1 MENYVK
7 FKLVGGKLKLK
18 KGVLPHKFEC
28 QKPQKKKIDR
38 PGFKKRQDIEYFER
52 ILSRNIGHE
61 DLLLHSIE
69 VVECENQD
77 SNNIQNSDPLNIP
90 EEIDVLSKNNVRSQK
105 TQAVQVNMKP
115 KMKTKSNNTPMK
127 WKQPIVKKKV
137 IPKNLD
143 PNVSFTIS
151 NSNSSENIRS
161 FGVNASDNE
170 SNDLEITKTMNKNF
184 FNEHMQKGA
193 LMAISRDPKL
203 LIGIPAHSYFCI
215 KHLQNF
221 TEISSIEIL
230 VTLRKIRWHDPN
242 SMLAIHFGLSESSV
256 TKYFNKTLPK
266 IALCLNRL
274 IIWPSADDVRENLPI
289 AFRKRYSKAISI
301 IDCFEIQIEKP
312 SNASHQ
318 AATWSQYKSCNTI
331 KYLISITPDGLI
343 NFISEGYG
351 GRTPDSTIFED
362 SGFLDKLAQGSIV
375 LADRGFKNISHLL
388 EQRGCTLLRPPSVS
402 SNSKLTAEEVLQT
415 KRIAAIRVHVE
426 RSIGKLRDFK
436 MIGPH
441 ACVDISYI
449 HFLDNIVTIACGL
462 VNLQNCLFS
471 NQV

>member
-28 QKPQKKKIDR
+28 QKPQKKKTNR

-52 ILSRNIGHE
+52 VLSRDIGHE
-61 DLLLHSIE
+61 DLLLHPIE
-69 VVECENQD
+69 VVTCENQD
-77 SNNIQNSDPLNIP
+77 SNIIQNSDLLNIS
-90 EEIDVLSKNNVRSQK
+90 EEIDVLSKNNEKGQK
-105 TQAVQVNMKP
+105 TKAVQVNMKP
-115 KMKTKSNNTPMK
+115 NMKTKSNNTPIK
-127 WKQPIVKKKV
+127 WKQAIVKKKV
-137 IPKNLD
+137 IPKNLS

-151 NSNSSENIRS
+151 NSNSSKITRS
-161 FGVNASDNE
+161 FGVNASDSE
-170 SNDLEITKTMNKNF
+170 SNDLEITKTMNKHF

-193 LMAISRDPKL
+193 LMTISRDPKL
-203 LIGIPAHSYFCI
+203 LIGIPAHLYFCI
-215 KHLQNF
+215 KYLQNL
-221 TEISSIEIL
+221 TGISSIEIL

-256 TKYFNKTLPK
+256 SKYLKKTLPK
-266 IALCLNRL
+266 VALCLNRL
-274 IIWPSADDVRENLPI
+274 IIWPSADDVRKNLPI
-289 AFRKRYSKAISI
+289 AFRKCYSKAISI
-301 IDCFEIQIEKP
+301 IDCIEIQIEKP

-351 GRTPDSTIFED
+351 GRTADSTIFEY

-388 EQRGCTLLRPPSVS
+388 EQRGCTLLGPPSVS
-402 SNSKLTAEEVLQT
+402 SNLKPTV
-415 KRIAAIRVHVE
+415 IAAIRAQIE

-441 ACVDISYI
+441 VCVDISYI
-449 HFLDNIVTIACGL
+449 NFLNNIVTIACGV
-462 VNLQNCLFS
+462 VNLQNRL
-471 NQV
+471 